1 MTNTEKLCQFI
12 QASPSCF
19 HAVEEIKKQLHENG
33 FEELSEN
40 KKWILNK
47 NESYYVTRNN
57 SSIIAFKIGNEL
69 EDYGFKMS
77 ASHSDSPTFKIK
89 QKAELESGKN
99 YLRLNVE
106 GYGGMIHSTWLDRPL
121 SVAGR
126 CYIKDGNQVK
136 MKLFNVDRDTLLIPN
151 MAIHMNREINNGF
164 KYNPQ
169 IDLCPLFEGK
179 AFETEDFKK
188 MIAESC
194 QVESDQIISMDAYLY
209 CRTPYT
215 IWGGKKE
222 FVSSPKLDDLQC
234 AYTTLQ
240 GFIQGN
246 CTKSINVYCCFDN
259 EEVGSTTRQGANSN
273 FLETTL
279 KRINACLGKDE
290 EDYLCALANSFMISA
305 DNAHAVHPNH
315 PEKTDAKN
323 CTYMNSGIVVKSNAN
338 QSYTT
343 DSLSCSL
350 FVQICEKAKVPVQFF
365 ANRSDERGGGTLGN
379 ISGSHVSVSTVDI
392 GLAQLA
398 MHSSYE
404 TAGSEDTDYMIK
416 AMKAYYDAEI
426 VKTDSCFELK

>member
-12 QASPSCF
+12 QSSPSCF
-19 HAVEEIKKQLHENG
+19 HAVESIKKLLLEKG

-40 KKWILNK
+40 KKWHLKENG
-47 NESYYVTRNN
+47 SYYVTRNN
-57 SSIIAFKIGNEL
+57 SSIIAFKVGDDL
-69 EDYGFKMS
+69 KDYGFKMC
-77 ASHSDSPTFKIK
+77 ASHSDSPTFKLK
-89 QKAELESGKN
+89 QISELECGKS

-126 CYIKDGNQVK
+126 CYIKQENEVV
-136 MKLFNVDRDTLLIPN
+136 MKLFYVDRDTLLIPN
-151 MAIHMNREINNGF
+151 LAIHMNREINNGF

-179 AFETEDFKK
+179 QYEEGDFKK
-188 MIAESC
+188 MVAESC
-194 QVESDQIISMDAYLY
+194 KVHADQILSMDAYLV

-215 IWGGKKE
+215 IWGGKNE
-222 FVSSPKLDDLQC
+222 FVSSPKLDDLEC
-234 AYTTLQ
+234 AYTTLI
-240 GFIQGN
+240 GFMDGH
-246 CTKSINVYCCFDN
+246 CSKSVNVYCCFDN

-279 KRINACLGKDE
+279 RRINGALGKDE
-290 EDYLCALANSFMISA
+290 EDYLCALANSFMVSA

-315 PEKTDAKN
+315 PEKTDMKN
-323 CTYMNSGIVVKSNAN
+323 CTYMNSGVVIKSNAN

-343 DSLSCSL
+343 DSLSCSI
-350 FVQICEKAKVPVQFF
+350 FAQVCEKADVPVQFF

-404 TAGSEDTDYMIK
+404 TAGVEDVDYMIR
-416 AMKAYYDAEI
+416 AMKMYYDSEI
-426 VKTDSCFELK
+426 IKNDAGFVLK

>member
-19 HAVEEIKKQLHENG
+19 HAIESIKKQLNEQG
-33 FEELSEN
+33 FKELPEN
-40 KKWILNK
+40 KRWNLK
-47 NESYYVTRNN
+47 EDGSYYVTRNN
-57 SSIIAFKIGNEL
+57 SSIIAFKIGHDL
-69 EDYGFKMS
+69 EEYGFKMC
-77 ASHSDSPTFKIK
+77 ASHGDSPTFKIK
-89 QKAELESGKN
+89 QQAELEMGKS

-126 CYIKDGNQVK
+126 CYVK
-136 MKLFNVDRDTLLIPN
+136 EGDRVVMKLFYVDKDSLLIPN
-151 MAIHMNREINNGF
+151 VAIHMNREINNGF

-169 IDLCPLFEGK
+169 IDLCPLFEGQL
-179 AFETEDFKK
+179 FEAGDFKK
-188 MIAESC
+188 IVAESC
-194 QVESDQIISMDAYLY
+194 GVEAQQIISMDAYLV
-209 CRTPYT
+209 CRTPYA
-215 IWGGKKE
+215 IWGGKNE
-222 FVSSPKLDDLQC
+222 FVSSPKLDDLEC

-240 GFIQGN
+240 GFIEGN
-246 CTKSINVYCCFDN
+246 CSKSINVYCCFDN

-273 FLETTL
+273 FLDTTL
-279 KRINACLGKDE
+279 RRINSALGKDE

-315 PEKTDAKN
+315 PEKADAKN
-323 CTYMNSGIVVKSNAN
+323 CTYMNSGVVVKSNAN

-350 FVQICEKAKVPVQFF
+350 FVQVCEKAEVPVQFF

-392 GLAQLA
+392 GLPQLA

-404 TAGSEDTDYMIK
+404 TAGVKDVDYMIR
-416 AMKAYYDAEI
+416 AMKAYYDSEI
-426 VKTDSCFELK
+426 IKTDAGFELK